1 MTFCISIGRVSR
13 IGSQDI
19 QVKCTA
25 AVFFRRMDSVKSALE
40 GIVFYL
46 FPLTTKKRNGRR
58 FVGIIEDWILLGLN
72 KILHRKRISS
82 RNYEFLPGIGGTSIQ
97 SPPFVSI

>member
-46 FPLTTKKRNGRR
+46 FPLTTKKRNGRH

-72 KILHRKRISS
+72 KFYTVK
-82 RNYEFLPGIGGTSIQ
+82 EFPAETMNFYLE
-97 SPPFVSI
+97 